1 MARLIAAVCVLSMAG
16 TCWGQAPEMPTPV
29 KEHEALAKFAG
40 EWETK
45 AECIVAP
52 GQEPITC
59 EGTESA
65 KMVGGFWLMSRGH
78 GDMMGTPVDS
88 VLTIGFDPKTKKYV
102 GTFLCSADSTLWK
115 YEGEMDAS
123 GKKLT
128 LRTEGPLMTDPT
140 KTGKYK
146 EVLELV
152 DKDHKRFTS
161 YMIDENGKETK
172 FVTME
177 YRRKK

>member
-1 MARLIAAVCVLSMAG
+1 
-16 TCWGQAPEMPTPV
+16 
-29 KEHEALAKFAG
+29 
-40 EWETK
+40 
-45 AECIVAP
+45 
-52 GQEPITC
+52 
-59 EGTESA
+59 
-65 KMVGGFWLMSRGH
+65 
-78 GDMMGTPVDS
+78 MMGMKMKS
-88 VLTIGFDPKTKKYV
+88 LLTIGYSPAKKKYV
-102 GTFLCSADSTLWK
+102 GTFLSSCDSTLWK

-128 LRTEGPLMTDPT
+128 LHTEGPHMLDPA
-140 KTGKYK
+140 KTAKYR

-161 YMIDENGKETK
+161 YMIAEDGKETK